1 MTSTIVNI
9 DTNGATYLQ
18 NSPLCTFRNVS
29 NVSYL
34 APNAFQSRVY
44 LPYPLMG
51 CYRMFLKNVQLPL
64 AINNIRSTS
73 NLNTFSVYSGKDAS
87 GNLLNNLTIILPDGY
102 YSTITSLINEIN
114 NLFVSNYPSYNIVL
128 SQNTS
133 NSNYL
138 QINSTS
144 FSSVY
149 VVDTN
154 LSKML
159 GFSSSLNT
167 ISTNVTYA
175 NIIYRLSIDDY
186 INIYIGNTSTNCIN
200 TTKGLCTFK
209 VPLNSNSG
217 VVFYFETS
225 NSIFATCDFST
236 LSYLDIYVFDKL
248 NYSLNSMGV
257 DFSMTLQI
265 DCLVD

>member
-1 MTSTIVNI
+1 MTSIIVKK
-9 DTNGATYLQ
+9 GATYLQ
-18 NSPLCTFRNVS
+18 NSPICTFKNNTS
-29 NVSYL
+29 VSYL

-51 CYRMFLKNVQLPL
+51 CFRMFLKNIQLPL

-73 NLNTFSVYSGKDAS
+73 NLNTFSIYTGKDAS

-102 YSTITSLINEIN
+102 YSTITSLITEIN
-114 NLFVSNYPSYNIVL
+114 SLFASNYPSYNIVL
-128 SQNTS
+128 SQNTT

-144 FSSVY
+144 FSSIY
-149 VVDTN
+149 VLDTN
-154 LSKML
+154 LTKML

-167 ISTNVTYA
+167 MSTNVTHA
-175 NIIYRLSIDDY
+175 NVIYRLSIDDY
-186 INIYIGNTSTNCIN
+186 LNIYIGNTSTNCIN

-209 VPLNSNSG
+209 VPLNSNNG
-217 VVFYFETS
+217 VVYYLENST
-225 NSIFATCDFST
+225 SIFANCDFST
-236 LSYLDIYVFDKL
+236 ISHLDIYVFDKM

-257 DFSMTLQI
+257 DFSLTIQI
-265 DCLVD
+265 DSLL